1 MIKLK
6 NQFKTIYLFLII
18 FVGLLFIFNNH
29 QVMATKNNQNKTN
42 WQAIYNIKFQNLS
55 KANKNDKLKISYY
68 VKDKNLS
75 FRKYVWK
82 NK

>member
-42 WQAIYNIKFQNLS
+42 
-55 KANKNDKLKISYY
+55 
-68 VKDKNLS
+68 
-75 FRKYVWK
+75 
-82 NK
+82 